1 MRTLLLI
8 LSATILFGIIG
19 SCVGIGFSAFKIDLA
34 NLGPDKPSVEANLQL
49 ANYYIK
55 NATIVGLC
63 VGLFI
68 SCLKLSLMLANKI
81 GKHFDN
87 SDATISHSVE
97 ESLIISAIVG
107 IIFTLL
113 LSPLIGFSLIGGLT
127 IILVLVGTASFLMYM
142 NAIDELT
149 ARRAEQRMAFCFG
162 FISGFSAIVFIF
174 SKVLPF
180 FNK

>member
-8 LSATILFGIIG
+8 LAATILFGIIG

-34 NLGPDKPSVEANLQL
+34 NLGPNKPLIEASLQE

-55 NATIVGLC
+55 NGMIVGLC

-68 SCLKLSLMLANKI
+68 SCLKLSLMLNNKI

-87 SDATISHSVE
+87 SYTTMTYGAE
-97 ESLIISAIVG
+97 ESLIISAIGG

-113 LSPLIGFSLIGGLT
+113 LSPLIGFAIIGGLT

-149 ARRAEQRMAFCFG
+149 ARRAEQRMVFCFG
-162 FISGFSAIVFIF
+162 FTSGFSAIVFIF